1 MLWQL
6 WNLDAS
12 LLRMCRSLFNQVPL
26 RCPVSDEVL
35 NILREVQLGEC
46 DEQQG
51 VLSISII
58 IASWLLLV
66 NYEGQCSL
74 LCSMML
80 SLLAQWKHNCSNGRV
95 AYQYPPIASFI
106 LKHIIS
112 LGNSIQHLCTSE
124 FWYTKLVSPIPR
136 GKQVMQHWITG
147 ENIICQ
153 FGMWGASFLTVPLF
167 CE

>member
-12 LLRMCRSLFNQVPL
+12 LLRMCRRLFNQVPL

-46 DEQQG
+46 DE
-51 VLSISII
+51 LSISII

-95 AYQYPPIASFI
+95 AYHIHPLLVLYLSI
-106 LKHIIS
+106 LSHWATQSNIS
-112 LGNSIQHLCTSE
+112 AHLNSDTLSWSAQFLEESRLCSIG
-124 FWYTKLVSPIPR
+124 SPE
-136 GKQVMQHWITG
+136 KT
-147 ENIICQ
+147 
-153 FGMWGASFLTVPLF
+153 
-167 CE
+167 